1 MTLFLRT
8 NRSNYKAHKKQGFV
22 EHQAPVACLT
32 SCFPRVFLS
41 SLYFG
46 YISKCIYQ
54 IKYKFR
60 QLKKGNARYK
70 IYISKR
76 ELVLLLK
83 EIFFICGTLVAT
95 GEEKYIF
102 PHRHVDFTRELTK
115 RQ

>member
-70 IYISKR
+70 II
-76 ELVLLLK
+76 
-83 EIFFICGTLVAT
+83 
-95 GEEKYIF
+95 
-102 PHRHVDFTRELTK
+102 
-115 RQ
+115 